1 MPAYSS
7 NRDQFPNPELSSL
20 WRFLTETLD
29 RFAAVV
35 SEGPDAALHWNP
47 PAPETNSIA
56 VLLVHTLGNVE
67 EGVIEVVGG
76 EPVHRQRDE
85 EFIERELTGAELAVR
100 WDALKPRLEQILA
113 GITPDDLNRERHHP
127 RRGSISGR
135 DTLLLSIRH
144 AGEHLGQAELTRDL
158 WRAAQQ
164 SG

>member
-1 MPAYSS
+1 MPTSS
-7 NRDQFPNPELSSL
+7 NRDRFPNPELSSL

-29 RFAAVV
+29 RFAAVA
-35 SEGPDAALHWNP
+35 SEGPDAALHWTP

-67 EGVIEVVGG
+67 EGVIEVLGG
-76 EPVHRQRDE
+76 TAVHRQREDE
-85 EFIERELTGAELAVR
+85 FVEREMTGTELAGR
-100 WDALKPRLEQILA
+100 WQALRPRLEEML
-113 GITPDDLNRERHHP
+113 GGVTSDELDRLRDHP

-135 DTLLLSIRH
+135 DVLLLSIRH